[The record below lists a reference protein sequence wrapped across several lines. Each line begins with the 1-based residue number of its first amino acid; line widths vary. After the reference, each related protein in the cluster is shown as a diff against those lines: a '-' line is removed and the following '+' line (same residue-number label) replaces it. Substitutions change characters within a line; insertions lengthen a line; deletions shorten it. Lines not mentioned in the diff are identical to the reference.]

1 MIKTKTMRSTK
12 ITSVTKHPKSRPSLG
27 LFKDSADNKIKVFDE
42 RGRIEE
48 LSSDV
53 TITDVQAPSVSDIA
67 SSIVSI
73 DTSITSAFTTSGIEA
88 NGKVGYIEIN
98 LNDNLFASGATLE
111 IPITNSSVTENSII
125 LLTLENLQTTG
136 GNSNNKSITINVKD
150 KTLGSFTITLC
161 TVWAINTGTD
171 YYQESSFKV
180 NFLIL

>member
-1 MIKTKTMRSTK
+1 MAVRQITREAAKNLHPTRPILGIFKDIITNTFMAFDEKGNVEEIIST
-12 ITSVTKHPKSRPSLG
+12 PSL
-27 LFKDSADNKIKVFDE
+27 
-42 RGRIEE
+42 
-48 LSSDV
+48 
-53 TITDVQAPSVSDIA
+53 TITDIQASSTTDIA

-73 DTSITSAFTTSGIEA
+73 DTSITSGFTTSGIEA

-180 NFLIL
+180 NFIIF

>member
-1 MIKTKTMRSTK
+1 MAVKKTKRKYIKTIHPNKT
-12 ITSVTKHPKSRPSLG
+12 VLG
-27 LFKDSADNKIKVFDE
+27 LFKDIDTNSFMAFDE
-42 RGRIEE
+42 SGNVEE
-48 LSSDV
+48 VTSTPSL
-53 TITDVQAPSVSDIA
+53 TITDIQAPSVSDIA

-73 DTSITSAFTTSGIEA
+73 DSSITSAFTTSNIEA

-98 LNDNLFASGATLE
+98 LNDNLFGSGATLE
-111 IPITNSSVTENSII
+111 IPITNSFVTENSII

-136 GNSNNKSITINVKD
+136 SASNNKSITINVKD
-150 KTLGSFTITLC
+150 KALESFTITLC